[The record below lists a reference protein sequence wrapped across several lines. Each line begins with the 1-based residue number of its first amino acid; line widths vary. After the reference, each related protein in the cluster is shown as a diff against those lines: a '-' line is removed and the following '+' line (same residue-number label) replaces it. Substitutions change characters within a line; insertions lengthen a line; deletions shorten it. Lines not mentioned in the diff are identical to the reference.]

1 MKENNFK
8 IQKISALDTFEVRH
22 PVLRPGKPIETCR
35 FQGDELAT
43 TKHYG
48 LFFEEKLCA
57 VASVFEAKSAL
68 VLQPN
73 QFQLRGM
80 AVLDDYQGK
89 GFGADLLQYIFNQ
102 YVMNKQ
108 TALWFNARI
117 IAVPFYEKQGCKII
131 SEGFEIE
138 GIGTHFVM
146 LYQL

>member
-1 MKENNFK
+1 MKEINFK
-8 IQKISALDTFEVRH
+8 IKKISALDTFEVRH
-22 PVLRPGKPIETCR
+22 PVLRPGKPIETCL

-43 TKHYG
+43 TTHYG
-48 LFFEEKLCA
+48 LFFEKQLCA

-80 AVLDDYQGK
+80 AVLDAYQGK
-89 GFGADLLQYIFNQ
+89 GFGADLLQLIIKKYI
-102 YVMNKQ
+102 VSKQ

-117 IAVPFYEKQGCKII
+117 KAVPFYEKQGCKII

-146 LYQL
+146 IYEL